1 MKKLLL
7 ISLLS
12 FLALFSKAQIIKSA
26 KPTEIFSKALSI
38 IVLDYKNNFVNIQ
51 QKELAGS
58 VGNNIFNSSVCL
70 PGALHCTITRYNS
83 LQDKSASWQA
93 TLFAGESYE
102 EALKAYKNIFNQ
114 VKHTSIT
121 GIDKK
126 LAGFE
131 GVMEKPDENIRFTV
145 SALKLNAT
153 DIQYK
158 KFTAEIELTNNMEG
172 WEVNLNLYRKK
183 ADTEGNTIE

>member
-7 ISLLS
+7 LSLIIPLAILS
-12 FLALFSKAQIIKSA
+12 NAQLIKPA
-26 KPTEIFSKALSI
+26 KPTETFSKTLSI

-83 LQDKSASWQA
+83 VEDKSASWQA
-93 TLFAGESYE
+93 TIFAGESYE
-102 EALKAYKNIFNQ
+102 EALKAYKNIFSQ
-114 VKHTSIT
+114 LKHSSIA
-121 GIDKK
+121 GIDKN
-126 LAGFE
+126 ATGFE

-145 SALKLNAT
+145 SALRLNAT
-153 DIQYK
+153 DPPYK
-158 KFTAEIELTNNMEG
+158 NFTADIELTNNMEG
-172 WEVNLNLYRKK
+172 WEVHLNLYMKK